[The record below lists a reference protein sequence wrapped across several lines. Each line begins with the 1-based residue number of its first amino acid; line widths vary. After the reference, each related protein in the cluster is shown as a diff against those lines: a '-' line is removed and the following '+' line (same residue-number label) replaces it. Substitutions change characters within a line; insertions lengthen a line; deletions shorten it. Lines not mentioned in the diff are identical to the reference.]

1 MNEFKI
7 SLSKIKQQFKFNIT
21 SFSDPRFESKSR
33 LLIPEFSDY
42 HCSNCVAHY
51 NLFLSMLTYGNVQFR
66 QIHHVCKFIY
76 KGSDMAVYGV
86 QNNDRGLVSQ

>member
-33 LLIPEFSDY
+33 LLIPEFSAY
-42 HCSNCVAHY
+42 HAANEY
-51 NLFLSMLTYGNVQFR
+51 YET
-66 QIHHVCKFIY
+66 K
-76 KGSDMAVYGV
+76 D
-86 QNNDRGLVSQ
+86 